1 MGYTPMHRSRST
13 AHLNRAHAPTMRGV
27 HASPNDVAAAI
38 VRVRIVVTIRV
49 ISIIV
54 VVVIRIEAAA
64 KSETVP
70 EAVIMESTT
79 MESTVVEAAG
89 HAATEAAAK
98 AATMESTTAEASTM
112 KAAASEASTVKAAAA
127 ASAAVAATA
136 TSAATRQGHCW
147 RHQAKG
153 CNRRQCDNRF
163 TQHSHSP
170 SVISLPTTITV
181 ASGDRFGELPAK
193 FAQLHAIRILN
204 LMSGSNLVCGLR
216 ARCVQ
221 QKSPVETN
229 PNLPSR
235 GRKIRRRGGDHAR
248 NDMGGLRLTPS
259 FNRKRALRYLLGV
272 VETRI

>member
-127 ASAAVAATA
+127 SAAVAATA

-170 SVISLPTTITV
+170 SVISLPTAITV